1 MRGRR
6 PEEALRPLRSTERET
21 LERMQR
27 SSSERVDRVRRARA
41 LLGVADGHAFG
52 QAAQVAGYG
61 SERTVGYLVRRF
73 NRAGLGA
80 LDIAPGRGRKPT
92 YDQAARAQIV
102 ATAQRTPDRRQDGSA
117 TWSLSLLQRALRH
130 TGLPT
135 IGTTTIRRV
144 LGEAGSS
151 YQRTRTWCPTGTAL
165 RKRKDGP
172 VQVVDPR
179 TEQKR
184 GPSTG
189 HTRWGSR
196 RV

>member
-1 MRGRR
+1 MQGRR
-6 PEEALRPLRSTERET
+6 PEEPLRALGSTERET
-21 LERMQR
+21 LEQMQR
-27 SSSERVDRVRRARA
+27 SSSERMDRVRRARA
-41 LLGVADGHAFG
+41 LLGVADGQSFG
-52 QAAQVAGYG
+52 QAAYAAGFG

-73 NRAGLGA
+73 NRTGLEA

-92 YDQAARAQIV
+92 YDEAARARIV

-117 TWSLSLLQRALRH
+117 TWSLSLLQRVLRH
-130 TGLPT
+130 AGLPT

-151 YQRTRTWCPTGTAL
+151 YQRTRTWCPTGTAV

-172 VQVVDPR
+172 VQVVDPL

-184 GPSTG
+184 GPLSG
-189 HTRWGSR
+189 RTRMGSR
-196 RV
+196 RG